1 MLLDLIFSLT
11 WVILSVESPREI
23 LYHRG
28 FAEED
33 IRQAY
38 IHYAYDLGWLEFV
51 KMIECEN
58 GNRDQNKISKT
69 KDYWLCQL
77 NYRYNKDFILSK
89 EFNNPF
95 KQLDYCY
102 EKWKINPKLWYGPD
116 RKINWQKCSEYVSQR
131 FYLQKIL

>member
-1 MLLDLIFSLT
+1 MLLDMLFSLT

-38 IHYAYDLGWLEFV
+38 VHYAYDIGWLEFV

-58 GNRDQNKISKT
+58 GNRNQNKISKT
-69 KDYWLCQL
+69 KDYGICQL
-77 NYRYNKDFILSK
+77 NLRYNGDFILSPNYHNI
-89 EFNNPF
+89 FS
-95 KQLDYCY
+95 QIDYCY

-116 RKINWQKCSEYVSQR
+116 RKINWQKCSDYVSTR
-131 FYLQKIL
+131 FYLKKIL

>member
-1 MLLDLIFSLT
+1 MLLDMLFILT

-38 IHYAYDLGWLEFV
+38 VHYAYDLGWLEFV

-69 KDYWLCQL
+69 KDYGICQL
-77 NYRYNKDFILSK
+77 NLRYNRDFILSQNYHNI
-89 EFNNPF
+89 FN
-95 KQLDYCY
+95 QIDYCY
-102 EKWKINPKLWYGPD
+102 EKWKINPKLRYGPD
-116 RKINWQKCSEYVSQR
+116 RKIQGQKCSDYVSNR
-131 FYLQKIL
+131 FYLKKIL

>member
-1 MLLDLIFSLT
+1 MLLDLLFSLT
-11 WVILSVESPREI
+11 WVILPVESPREI

-38 IHYAYDLGWLEFV
+38 VHYAYDIGWLEFV

-58 GNRDQNKISKT
+58 GNRDQNKISAT
-69 KDYWLCQL
+69 NDYWLCQL
-77 NYRYNKDFILSK
+77 NYTYNKYFILSLGFK
-89 EFNNPF
+89 NPF

-102 EKWKINPKLWYGPD
+102 EKRKINPKLWNWPN
-116 RKINWQKCSEYVSQR
+116 RKIGWKKCSDYVSNR
-131 FYLQKIL
+131 FYLSKIL

>member
-1 MLLDLIFSLT
+1 MLLDLLFSLT
-11 WVILSVESPREI
+11 WVILTVESPREI

-38 IHYAYDLGWLEFV
+38 VHYAYDKGWLEFV

-58 GNRDQNKISKT
+58 GNRNPKQISKT

-89 EFNNPF
+89 DFHNPF
-95 KQLDYCY
+95 KQLNYCY